1 MSYRQQA
8 HFVSLGDFV
17 VFNWYI
23 LVKEGAGISVQQCVD
38 EQTAKATVI
47 ALFRENRELIEAGRL
62 RGPAYLVIKGAELR
76 RWANGCGG
84 QDASTAQHL
93 ESKPGP
99 ISQPREELSC

>member
-8 HFVSLGDFV
+8 HFVGGSRGV
-17 VFNWYI
+17 IWYI

-47 ALFRENRELIEAGRL
+47 ALFRENREVIEAGRL
-62 RGPAYLVIKGAELR
+62 RGLVIQGAELR
-76 RWANGCGG
+76 RWANGCCG
-84 QDASTAQHL
+84 QDASTAQDL

-99 ISQPREELSC
+99 ISQLRS

>member
-8 HFVSLGDFV
+8 HFVGEVV
-17 VFNWYI
+17 VFIWYI

-47 ALFRENRELIEAGRL
+47 ALFRENREVIEAGRL
-62 RGPAYLVIKGAELR
+62 RGPAYLVIQGAELR

-84 QDASTAQHL
+84 RDASTAQEL
-93 ESKPGP
+93 APKNGLYGP
-99 ISQPREELSC
+99 RGASI